1 MEEGSHCVIEGQEFG
16 LMVGQPAEFRFFAS
30 EVRSGDQPGEVV
42 NDAVSNL
49 TESPAVTVSLA
60 GMENQKA
67 GDMVPVRLQAE
78 ITELGHL
85 ELWMHHEPSGQRW
98 KLDHQVRLS

>member
-1 MEEGSHCVIEGQEFG
+1 
-16 LMVGQPAEFRFFAS
+16 
-30 EVRSGDQPGEVV
+30 
-42 NDAVSNL
+42 VSNL

-60 GMENQKA
+60 GTENHKA
-67 GDMVPVRLQAE
+67 GDMLPVRLQAE